1 MVAKTIVWS
10 TFSLCM
16 LSGIKMSWI
25 SMNMGGLSAR
35 QGLLNFGHCLT
46 VIKVLWSQ
54 QEGTVHIQSVLL
66 NVEGQPSLP
75 NCKVS
80 IGKYTSSIILLR
92 ATPCI

>member
-80 IGKYTSSIILLR
+80 N
-92 ATPCI
+92 

>member
-1 MVAKTIVWS
+1 MVTKTMVWS

-92 ATPCI
+92 ATPSI

>member
-1 MVAKTIVWS
+1 
-10 TFSLCM
+10 
-16 LSGIKMSWI
+16 MSWI

-80 IGKYTSSIILLR
+80 N
-92 ATPCI
+92 

>member
-1 MVAKTIVWS
+1 
-10 TFSLCM
+10 M

-25 SMNMGGLSAR
+25 SMNVGGLPAR
-35 QGLLNFGHCLT
+35 QGPLNFGHCFT
-46 VIKVLWSQ
+46 VIKLLWSQ

-66 NVEGQPSLP
+66 NVEGQPPLP

-92 ATPCI
+92 ATPSI